1 MPDQQRGHRFR
12 DHAVAGVNWRPT
24 RFVDEVP
31 SSRVCNLCRM
41 IPKRT
46 VLLPC
51 SHVLCQ
57 SCHAASSEAC
67 GGRCPMD
74 QEQFEEDECVS
85 YDLPTRKAIAFKVHC
100 WNEAY
105 GCEFEGA
112 LELMLRHFE
121 NECTFHTVECL
132 RCGEDVLH
140 RELQTHYVAGCR
152 AAVSATV
159 TENTSPEC
167 RALTLRDVTAALEEL
182 KSMLR
187 DANCERL
194 LLSLQSQMNEL
205 VEQIRN
211 QAFRTAVIPQDV
223 AAPATSGTAQIGE
236 PSTSTSLQE
245 GNSRQDP
252 NEEAIT
258 PSTSCSRSKKRS
270 KHPKAKALVDLPQ
283 DVLKALQKTS
293 SQDYPQHAVTY
304 IYPGVECSLELT
316 GSLSTTATW
325 SKVIGTVDYV
335 LTLTNFRIDEK
346 LNAYCFADITV
357 LHTRDAYFT
366 VQVYPQSSWCPLGVR
381 ITFHGMIGDSACPAP
396 IVIVQPYNPR
406 TGQVVAMCRY
416 EAECDCEHDTRLWTH
431 RRQIYDPLDPSV
443 IRSCIQEDGVKLRMK
458 ICHQQQHSSAEGSS

>member
-1 MPDQQRGHRFR
+1 MADQQRVHRFR

-31 SSRVCNLCRM
+31 SSHVCDFCRM
-41 IPKRT
+41 IPTRT

-51 SHVLCQ
+51 SHALCQ

-74 QEQFEEDECVS
+74 QEQFKKRDCIS
-85 YDLPTRKAIAFKVHC
+85 FDLPTENAIEFKVHC
-100 WNEAY
+100 WNEAN

-112 LELMLRHFE
+112 LEIMLRHYE

-167 RALTLRDVTAALEEL
+167 RTLTLRDVTAALEEL

-187 DANCERL
+187 DANCEQL

-205 VEQIRN
+205 VEQMRN
-211 QAFRTAVIPQDV
+211 QASKTAVIPQDV
-223 AAPATSGTAQIGE
+223 AAPAMSAMAQIGE
-236 PSTSTSLQE
+236 MSTSTSLQE
-245 GNSRQDP
+245 GNFRQDP
-252 NEEAIT
+252 NEEANT

-270 KHPKAKALVDLPQ
+270 EHPEAKALVDLPQ
-283 DVLKALQKTS
+283 DVLRALQKTS
-293 SQDYPQHAVTY
+293 SQDYPQHAVTH
-304 IYPGVECSLELT
+304 ISTGVECSLELT

-325 SKVIGTVDYV
+325 RKVVGTVDYV
-335 LTLTNFRIDEK
+335 LTLTKFRIDEK
-346 LNAYCFADITV
+346 LDADCFADITV

-366 VQVYPQSSWCPLGVR
+366 VWVYSRFVWCEMFV
-381 ITFHGMIGDSACPAP
+381 IVTFHGMIGDSACLPP
-396 IVIVQPYNPR
+396 IFEVQPYDLR
-406 TGQVVAMCRY
+406 TGQVAAMSRY

-431 RRQIYDPLDPSV
+431 RRQVYHPLIPSGM
-443 IRSCIQEDGVKLRMK
+443 RSCIQDEVKLQIK
-458 ICHQQQHSSAEGSS
+458 ICHEQ

>member
-1 MPDQQRGHRFR
+1 MPDQQRVHRFR
-12 DHAVAGVNWRPT
+12 DHAVAGVNWRQT

-31 SSRVCNLCRM
+31 SSRVCALCRM
-41 IPKRT
+41 IPTRT

-51 SHVLCQ
+51 SHALCQ

-105 GCEFEGA
+105 GCEFEEA
-112 LELMLRHFE
+112 LAPMLRHYE

-159 TENTSPEC
+159 TENASPEC
-167 RALTLRDVTAALEEL
+167 TTLTLRDVTAALEEL

-187 DANCERL
+187 DANCEHL

-211 QAFRTAVIPQDV
+211 QAFKTAVIPQDV
-223 AAPATSGTAQIGE
+223 AAPAMSAMAQIGE
-236 PSTSTSLQE
+236 MSTSTSLQE
-245 GNSRQDP
+245 GNFRRDP
-252 NEEAIT
+252 NEEANT

-270 KHPKAKALVDLPQ
+270 EHPEAKALVDLPQ
-283 DVLKALQKTS
+283 DVLRALQKTS
-293 SQDYPQHAVTY
+293 SQDYPQHAVTH

-325 SKVIGTVDYV
+325 RKVIGTVDYV
-335 LTLTNFRIDEK
+335 LTLTNFHIDEK

-357 LHTRDAYFT
+357 LHTKDAYFT
-366 VQVYPQSSWCPLGVR
+366 VQVYSRFGWCPYCVR
-381 ITFHGMIGDSACPAP
+381 ITFHGMIGDSVCLPP
-396 IVIVQPYNPR
+396 VVVVQPQNLR
-406 TGQVVAMCRY
+406 TGHLVPISCY
-416 EAECDCEHDTRLWTH
+416 EGELDCEHDTRLWTH
-431 RRQIYDPLDPSV
+431 RRQLYYLHVPFGL
-443 IRSCIQEDGVKLRMK
+443 RSSIQEDGVKLQMK
-458 ICHQQQHSSAEGSS
+458 ICHQQQQTG

>member
-1 MPDQQRGHRFR
+1 MISLIGMCQPKDEAVESYTREVNKTPFPLLCANEAVTSEFKAPCRTSSEVHRFR
-12 DHAVAGVNWRPT
+12 DHAVAGVNWRQT

-31 SSRVCNLCRM
+31 SSRVCALCRM
-41 IPKRT
+41 IPTRT

-105 GCEFEGA
+105 GCEFEES
-112 LELMLRHFE
+112 LELMLRHYE

-140 RELQTHYVAGCR
+140 RELQTHYVSGCR

-167 RALTLRDVTAALEEL
+167 RTLTLRDVTAALEEL

-187 DANCERL
+187 DANCEQL

-211 QAFRTAVIPQDV
+211 QAFKTAVIPQDV
-223 AAPATSGTAQIGE
+223 AAPATSAMAQIGE
-236 PSTSTSLQE
+236 MSTSTSSQE

-252 NEEAIT
+252 NEEANT
-258 PSTSCSRSKKRS
+258 PSTSCSRSKERS

-283 DVLKALQKTS
+283 DVLRALQKTS
-293 SQDYPQHAVTY
+293 SQDYPQHAVTH

-325 SKVIGTVDYV
+325 RKVIGTVDYF

-366 VQVYPQSSWCPLGVR
+366 VWVYSRFAW
-381 ITFHGMIGDSACPAP
+381 
-396 IVIVQPYNPR
+396 
-406 TGQVVAMCRY
+406 
-416 EAECDCEHDTRLWTH
+416 
-431 RRQIYDPLDPSV
+431 RQILCDSYVSWDDRRLRVSTAHFRSPA
-443 IRSCIQEDGVKLRMK
+443 IRSENRTSRCNV
-458 ICHQQQHSSAEGSS
+458 SV